1 MSLLCRLTVAILFLS
16 GPALLAETIY
26 LRDGRVL
33 TGRITNQSRTDITL
47 ATPQGV
53 VTIQKDQIRRI
64 QYDNPQQDAAKA
76 EEARRQE
83 ELRREQERKLQE
95 ERLKEYQRQQ
105 ELLRQQNEKRLED
118 EKKQRETQDEKKR
131 ADEEKKRLELE
142 KQNKTD
148 PQKTTG
154 DAQRREEERQ
164 KRLREFEEQRRLL
177 GPTWYGALARNL
189 VFPGWGEMYQGR
201 NAKGM
206 VMAGSFAA
214 LTTFT
219 LYEGERYR
227 KNNANY
233 ADTTLGFLTGTPFIM
248 RNTFNISLSDAQG
261 ISWLLLGSQQTQR
274 SRERM
279 QMHAARLSYAKTALA
294 GLYVF
299 AIADVLLFKPQS
311 NTQVGLGSTGDD
323 LHIAFS
329 ARF

>member
-1 MSLLCRLTVAILFLS
+1 MNFLCRLTLAIFLLGGS
-16 GPALLAETIY
+16 ALLAETVY

-105 ELLRQQNEKRLED
+105 ELQRQQNEKRLE
-118 EKKQRETQDEKKR
+118 EERKQREALDEKKR
-131 ADEEKKRLELE
+131 AEEEKKRLELE
-142 KQNKTD
+142 KQNKAD
-148 PQKTTG
+148 PQKTT
-154 DAQRREEERQ
+154 DEAKRREEERL
-164 KRLREFEEQRRLL
+164 KEFEEQRRLL

-189 VFPGWGEMYQGR
+189 VLPGWGEVYQGR
-201 NAKGM
+201 KTRGLAIGS
-206 VMAGSFAA
+206 SFAA
-214 LTTFT
+214 LTAFT

-227 KNNANY
+227 KNHLNY
-233 ADTTLGFLTGTPFIM
+233 ADTTQGFLMGTPFVM
-248 RNTFNISLSDAQG
+248 RNAFNISLSDAQG
-261 ISWLLLGSQQTQR
+261 ISWLVLGSQQTQR

-279 QMHAARLSYAKTALA
+279 QLHADRLTYARSALL

-299 AIADVLLFKPQS
+299 AIADVVLFKPQA
-311 NTQVGLGSTGDD
+311 NTQVGLGSSGED
-323 LHIAFS
+323 LHVAFS